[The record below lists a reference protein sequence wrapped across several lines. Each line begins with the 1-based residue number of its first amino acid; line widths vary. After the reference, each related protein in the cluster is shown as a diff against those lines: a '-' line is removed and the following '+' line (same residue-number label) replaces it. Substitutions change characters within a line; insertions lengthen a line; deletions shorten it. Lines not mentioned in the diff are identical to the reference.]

1 MTMKINICTGYSL
14 DSPKGNTVTAKRI
27 ERLLCSAGHDATA
40 RQTDTPPPADV
51 QISLHAFKTA
61 AASTAFKNQ
70 NPDGRLFVYLTGTDL
85 HGGIDQR
92 PDLAD
97 RVLGLAERLI
107 VAQPACLSDLPEKW
121 RSKTTVIYPSIE
133 LPDLPA
139 VEMPKVPLFTNVG
152 HLREVKDSHQMFRA
166 LQMIRDDCMA
176 MSLGVAL
183 DRSDGQQ
190 ALIHQRQDKRYHWRN
205 DCDRSEALAWMSN
218 SVATINSSFS
228 EGGANSVLEA
238 IHLNVPVLA
247 SDIAGNRGFLGDDYG
262 GYFQSADTASLA
274 ALMQKCLNDRAFV
287 DHLKQQL
294 QNRRPLFTADQ
305 EVASLK
311 RLLGAC

>member
-14 DSPKGNTVTAKRI
+14 DSPKGNTITAKRI
-27 ERLLCSAGHDATA
+27 ERLLCSAGYDATA
-40 RQTDTPPPADV
+40 MRTDTPPPADA

-61 AASTAFKNQ
+61 AASTAFKKQ
-70 NPDGRLFVYLTGTDL
+70 NPNGRLFVYLTGTDL
-85 HGGIDQR
+85 HGGIAQR
-92 PDLAD
+92 PELAE
-97 RVLGLAERLI
+97 RVLGLAEGLI
-107 VAQPACLSDLPEKW
+107 VAQPACLADLPEKW

-139 VEMPKVPLFTNVG
+139 VETPNVPLFTNVG
-152 HLREVKDSHQMFRA
+152 HLREVKNPHQMFRA
-166 LQMIRDDCMA
+166 LQLIPDDCMA

-183 DRSDGQQ
+183 DRTEGQQ
-190 ALIHQRQDKRYHWRN
+190 ALIHQRQDKRYRWRN
-205 DCDRSEALAWMSN
+205 DCDRPQALALMSN
-218 SVATINSSFS
+218 SIATINSSFS

-247 SDIAGNRGFLGDDYG
+247 SDIAGNRGFLGDDYS
-262 GYFQSADTASLA
+262 GYFHSDNSPALA
-274 ALMQKCLNDRAFV
+274 ALMQKCLGDDAFV

-294 QNRRPLFTADQ
+294 ENRRPLFAVDQ
-305 EVASLK
+305 EVTSLK